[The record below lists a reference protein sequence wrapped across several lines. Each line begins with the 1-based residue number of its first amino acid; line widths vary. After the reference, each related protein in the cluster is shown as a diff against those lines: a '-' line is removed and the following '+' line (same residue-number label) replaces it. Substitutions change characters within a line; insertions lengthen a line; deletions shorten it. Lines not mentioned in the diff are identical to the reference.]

1 MRFTMKIRTYSE
13 LIELPSFK
21 ERFEYLQLNGKVAE
35 ETFGYDRYLNQVFY
49 NSYEWKQIRRDV
61 ILRDN
66 GLDLGCDD
74 RIIGGRI
81 YVHHMNPI
89 LLKDIETRSAD
100 ILNSEYLISCSFDT
114 HNAIH
119 YGDITLLPEYEI
131 VERKPNDTIP
141 WK

>member
-1 MRFTMKIRTYSE
+1 MKIRTHSE
-13 LIELPSFK
+13 LIELPTFE

-35 ETFGYDRYLNQVFY
+35 ETFGYDRYLNQIFY
-49 NSYEWKQIRRDV
+49 NSGEWKQIRRDV

-74 RIIGGRI
+74 KIIGGKI

-100 ILNSEYLISCSFDT
+100 ILNPEFLISCSFDT

-119 YGDITLLPEYEI
+119 YGDITLLPDYEI
-131 VERKPNDTIP
+131 VERRPNDTIP

>member
-1 MRFTMKIRTYSE
+1 MKIRTYSE
-13 LIELPSFK
+13 LIELSTFE

-35 ETFGYDRYLNQVFY
+35 ETFGYDRYLNQIFY

-74 RIIGGRI
+74 KIIGGRI

-100 ILNSEYLISCSFDT
+100 ILNPEFLISCSFDT

-119 YGDITLLPEYEI
+119 YGDITLLPDYEI
-131 VERKPNDTIP
+131 VERRPNDTIP

>member
-1 MRFTMKIRTYSE
+1 MKIRTYSE

-35 ETFGYDRYLNQVFY
+35 ETFGYDRYLNQIFY

-74 RIIGGRI
+74 KIIGGRI

-100 ILNSEYLISCSFDT
+100 ILNPEFLISCSFDT

-119 YGDITLLPEYEI
+119 YGDITLLPDYEI
-131 VERKPNDTIP
+131 VERRPNDTIP

>member
-1 MRFTMKIRTYSE
+1 MKIRTYSE

-74 RIIGGRI
+74 RIIGGKI

-100 ILNSEYLISCSFDT
+100 ILNPEYLISCSFDT

>member
-13 LIELPSFK
+13 LIELPTFE

-35 ETFGYDRYLNQVFY
+35 ETFGYDRYLNQIFY

-89 LLKDIETRSAD
+89 LLKDIEKRSVD
-100 ILNSEYLISCSFDT
+100 ILNPEYLISCSFDT

-119 YGDITLLPEYEI
+119 YGDITLLPDYEI
-131 VERKPNDTIP
+131 VERRPNDTIP

>member
-1 MRFTMKIRTYSE
+1 MKIRTYSE
-13 LIELPSFK
+13 LIELSSFK

-74 RIIGGRI
+74 KIIGGRI

-100 ILNSEYLISCSFDT
+100 ILNPEFLISCSFDT

-119 YGDITLLPEYEI
+119 YGDITLLPDYEI
-131 VERKPNDTIP
+131 VERRPNDTIP

>member
-1 MRFTMKIRTYSE
+1 MKIRTYSE
-13 LIELPSFK
+13 LIELPTFE

-35 ETFGYDRYLNQVFY
+35 ETFGYDRYLNQIFY

-74 RIIGGRI
+74 KIIGGRI

-100 ILNSEYLISCSFDT
+100 ILNPEFLISCSFDT

-119 YGDITLLPEYEI
+119 YGDITLLPDYEI
-131 VERKPNDTIP
+131 VERRPNDTIP